1 MCVRILTIIVAVLL
15 SLFSTVVMSYISMA
29 IPIGPWIAPTL
40 ALLAI
45 IIFGIFCPS
54 TKLRTDGKKHN
65 CSQQVALATV
75 AGSVGGILATA
86 LGFYFTTL
94 YFLDVDLFTSW
105 LENPMYFIFVVSGIS
120 LTAGVFGIWVANIF
134 EHKLIYR
141 DKLSFPVAELVNK
154 TIFAQKQVRKSIELL
169 LGFVSNMVFCFL
181 RDGLGVYRSIIPS
194 SITLVPKL
202 QLFTFYIPV
211 IRLDFWPMLWALG
224 FVTGHM
230 VAVPLAVGVIS
241 KIMLVKPI
249 YELAFKD
256 IAWMEFV
263 ITFCSGMVLATAIF
277 GFFKTPKALFQSIKN
292 SFTKSDI
299 SQSGQSNQLDQAD
312 QPGSDQAKKSFFT
325 KISIIETAVMGIL
338 FFGFLTYFK
347 FSLFSQFYIFLFSFI
362 CAYQIAIIA
371 GKIGLAPMGKFAT
384 FVMVPA
390 LFIFSLDYVQMVFIA
405 TFVGIC
411 GGVAADILFGRK
423 MAQLSNIPVSKVKFY
438 QYLGVIVSSAFAGI
452 VFLFLIKHFQL
463 GSKQLF
469 AIRAQNRWM
478 LINTL
483 KNATSFNYYVLVL
496 GAIFGFVLS
505 KAKVSPLLVLG
516 GLFMPIN
523 ITLGLVIGGIGAL
536 FVKNRER
543 MYPFWSGVYAAGSIW
558 MLIRAIF

>member
-1 MCVRILTIIVAVLL
+1 VSILTILVTILL
-15 SLFSTVVMSYISMA
+15 SLFSTAVMSYISMA
-29 IPIGPWIAPTL
+29 IPLGPWIAPIL

-45 IIFGIFCPS
+45 MVFGVLCKNKDMLS
-54 TKLRTDGKKHN
+54 KKI
-65 CSQQVALATV
+65 VLATV
-75 AGSVGGILATA
+75 GGSVGGILATA

-94 YFLDVDLFTSW
+94 YFLDESLFNSW
-105 LENPMYFIFVVSGIS
+105 LENPSYFIFIVSSIS
-120 LTAGVFGIWVANIF
+120 MVAGCCGVWMANLF
-134 EHKLIYR
+134 EHKFIYKDR
-141 DKLSFPVAELVNK
+141 LPFPVAQLVNK
-154 TIFAQKQVRKSIELL
+154 TITAGRQVRKSVELL
-169 LGFVSNMVFCFL
+169 FGFVSNMVFCFL
-181 RDGLGVYRSIIPS
+181 RDGLGKIASVIPS
-194 SITLVPKL
+194 SITLIPKIE
-202 QLFTFYIPV
+202 LFMFQIPA

-230 VAVPLAVGVIS
+230 VAVPLAIGVIS
-241 KIMLVKPI
+241 KIMLVRPI
-249 YELAFKD
+249 HELAFKG
-256 IAWMEFV
+256 IPHMEYM
-263 ITFCSGMVLATAIF
+263 ITFCSGMVLSTAVY
-277 GFFKTPKALFQSIKN
+277 GLLKTPQVLFG
-292 SFTKSDI
+292 SFKKLFKRS
-299 SQSGQSNQLDQAD
+299 SSSGELEQDVQASESKTP
-312 QPGSDQAKKSFFT
+312 QKSFFGRV
-325 KISIIETAVMGIL
+325 SIVETIIMGAL
-338 FFGFLTYFK
+338 FFGFLTYCN
-347 FSLFSQFYIFLFSFI
+347 FSFLSQIYLFLFTFI
-362 CAYQIAIIA
+362 CTYQISVIA

-390 LFIFSLDYVQMVFIA
+390 MFIFSLDYVQVTLVV
-405 TFVGIC
+405 TFVGVC
-411 GGVAADILFGRK
+411 SGVAVDILFGRK
-423 MAQLSNIPVSKVKFY
+423 MAQLSDIPVSKVKFY
-438 QYLGVIVSSAFAGI
+438 QYLGVIVSSLFAGF

-463 GSKQLF
+463 GSQELF

-483 KNATSFNYYVLVL
+483 KNATSFNYYVLIL

>member
-1 MCVRILTIIVAVLL
+1 VRILTVIVAVLL
-15 SLFSTVVMSYISMA
+15 SLFSTAVMSYISMA
-29 IPIGPWIAPTL
+29 IPVGPWIAPTL
-40 ALLAI
+40 ALIAI
-45 IIFGIFCPS
+45 VLFGIFC
-54 TKLRTDGKKHN
+54 RARHN
-65 CSQQVALATV
+65 CSQQIALATIG
-75 AGSVGGILATA
+75 GSVGGILATA

-94 YFLDVDLFTSW
+94 YFLDADLFNLW
-105 LENPMYFIFVVSGIS
+105 LENPKYFMFVISGIS

-134 EHKLIYR
+134 EQKLIYK

-154 TIFAQKQVRKSIELL
+154 TIFAQKQARKSLELL
-169 LGFVSNMVFCFL
+169 FGFVSNTVFCFF
-181 RDGLGVYRSIIPS
+181 RDGLGAYKSIIPT

-202 QLFTFYIPV
+202 QFFTFYIPA

-224 FVTGHM
+224 FVTGHL
-230 VAVPLAVGVIS
+230 VAIPLAVGVIS
-241 KIMLVKPI
+241 KIMLVRPI
-249 YELAFKD
+249 HDLAFKD
-256 IAWMEFV
+256 VAWMEFM
-263 ITFCSGMVLATAIF
+263 ITFCSGMVLASAIF
-277 GFFKTPKALFQSIKN
+277 GLFKTPKALFQSIKN
-292 SFTKSDI
+292 SFKKKKLSPAFQVD
-299 SQSGQSNQLDQAD
+299 QDGQSNQPVQAD
-312 QPGSDQAKKSFFT
+312 QPKKSFFAKT
-325 KISIIETAVMGIL
+325 NVIETIIMSAL

-347 FSLFSQFYIFLFSFI
+347 FSFLSQLYIFLFSFI
-362 CAYQIAIIA
+362 CTYQISIIA

-390 LFIFSLDYVQMVFIA
+390 LFIFSLDYVQVVLIA
-405 TFVGIC
+405 TFVGVCC
-411 GGVAADILFGRK
+411 GVVADILFGRK
-423 MAQLSNIPVSKVKFY
+423 IAQLADISVSKVKFY
-438 QYLGVIVSSAFAGI
+438 QYLGVIVSSLFVGV

-483 KNATSFNYYVLVL
+483 KNATSFNYYVLIL
-496 GAIFGFVLS
+496 GVIFGFVLS
-505 KAKVSPLLVLG
+505 KARVSPLLVLG